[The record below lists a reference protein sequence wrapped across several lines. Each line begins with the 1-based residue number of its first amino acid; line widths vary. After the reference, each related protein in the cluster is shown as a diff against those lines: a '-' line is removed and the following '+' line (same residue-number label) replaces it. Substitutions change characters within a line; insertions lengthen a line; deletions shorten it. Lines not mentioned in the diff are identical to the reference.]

1 MTLLPNVDVLL
12 IVKPFNVIV
21 IATLAASVVPAVVI
35 TMDVAVGAPGVRLVP
50 GLQHDTSPVGVAL
63 DAKNPEG

>member
-1 MTLLPNVDVLL
+1 MTSLPNVGVLL
-12 IVKPFNVIV
+12 MVNTCNVIV

-35 TMDVAVGAPGVRLVP
+35 TMEVAVGAPGVRLVP

>member
-1 MTLLPNVDVLL
+1 MLPPAVGVMP
-12 IVKPFNVIV
+12 IVNPNKVTV
-21 IATLAASVVPAVVI
+21 TAMLEVSVVPAVVI
-35 TMDVAVGAPGVRLVP
+35 TMEVAVGAPGVRLVP